1 MFLVLYSILQAHR
14 HPNVVQLRGIVV
26 DDPSSL
32 SLLTELSPL
41 GSLRRVLNE
50 TPQKLLGAEAAQ
62 AAVLGGIASA
72 MAFLHAQHPMP
83 ILHHDLKS
91 DNVLLWPDAETG
103 LLAKVSD
110 FGMATGTGGSTMHS
124 SAATKLGAG
133 THQYAA
139 PETFDDIF
147 TAQSDVYAFGVV
159 FWEVL
164 TAKLPWGGMGDKAIL
179 MAVCFKK
186 ERPPLPAEL
195 AGAPSGKLLD
205 RCWAQEPG
213 GRPTFAKIA
222 EMLESAKGV
231 PEKEVSPCPH
241 PSPNPNLTRT

>member
-1 MFLVLYSILQAHR
+1 MLTYGNLCKTYR
-14 HPNVVQLRGIVV
+14 HPNVVQLQGIVV
-26 DDPSSL
+26 DHPSGGL
-32 SLLTELSPL
+32 SLLTELSLL
-41 GSLRRVLNE
+41 GSLRRVLDE
-50 TPQKLLGAEAAQ
+50 TPDMVLGSETGQ
-62 AAVLGGIASA
+62 AAVLSGIASA
-72 MAFLHAQHPMP
+72 MAFLHAQHPSP

-91 DNVLLWPDAETG
+91 DNVLVWPDADTG
-103 LLAKVSD
+103 ILAKVSD
-110 FGMATGTGGSTMHS
+110 FGMATGTGGSTVRS

-133 THQYAA
+133 TFQYAA

-179 MAVCFKK
+179 MAVCFKE

-195 AGAPSGKLLD
+195 AGAPSGKLLA

-231 PEKEVSPCPH
+231 PEKEVSPSPH